1 MRTVAFDILLLRG
14 LRPRIRAQKIVA
26 AWLRLVTSR
35 AAASRRRR
43 TDELRNELEGIA
55 NALDR
60 DDVDAARAKLQT
72 LISTLHE
79 RKKEY

>member
-1 MRTVAFDILLLRG
+1 MRTVAFDLLLLRG

-26 AWLRLVTSR
+26 AWLRLVSVSR
-35 AAASRRRR
+35 GCVEAPSSRRASQRARR
-43 TDELRNELEGIA
+43 KA

-72 LISTLHE
+72 LISTLYE
-79 RKKEY
+79 RKEGY